1 VKKRSETG
9 ELDASR
15 FRGRSRLVALAVVT
29 AALLLGGRAVQLQV
43 VDREFLAQEGGKRYL
58 RDARVPAHRGAILDR
73 FGEPLAVSAPVDT
86 VIANPQVLATSPE
99 DIVRLAQALGQD
111 RQWLAQRIAANHD
124 RQYYRVERHMEPGA
138 AARIRELG
146 IPGVYLERE
155 YKRYYPNGEITGHLL
170 GFTNLDEDGQEG
182 LELAFDG
189 TLSGMDGLKR
199 VIKDARGRTIENV
212 ENLRAPRP
220 GEDLLTSLDLRIQ
233 YLAYRELKAA
243 VQRNRARAGS
253 MIVLDV
259 YTGEVLAM
267 VNQPAFNPN
276 DRSRLEVARY
286 RNRAVTDI
294 IEPGSS
300 IKPFIVAA
308 ALDSGSYRRD
318 SVIDTAPGLLK
329 VGNMTVRDKHDL
341 GRAGLDVILSRSSNV
356 GMAKLALKLEP
367 ERIHRTLA
375 AFGFGQVTASGFP
388 AESPGLLSD
397 AARWRPIN
405 VATLSYGYGMS
416 ATPLQIVQ
424 AYATLGSLGMRR
436 PVTFQRVDKP
446 VTGTRVVNAG
456 VARDLVGLLTGVVTT
471 EGTGLQARVP
481 GYRVSGKT
489 GTAWKAVAGGYDTH
503 RYTAIFA
510 GLAPAS
516 NPRLAAVV
524 LLDEPSAG
532 KYYGGEVAAPV
543 FAAVMSGSLRLL
555 GVPPDDLTDVTPSTT
570 AQVRP

>member
-1 VKKRSETG
+1 MKKRSESG

-15 FRGRSRLVALAVVT
+15 FRGRSRLVALAVLT

-43 VDREFLAQEGGKRYL
+43 LDREFLAQEGGKRYL

-138 AARIRELG
+138 AAKIRELG

-243 VQRNRARAGS
+243 VQRHRARAGS

-259 YTGEVLAM
+259 DTGEVLAM

-308 ALDSGSYRRD
+308 ALDSGGYRRD
-318 SVIDTAPGLLK
+318 SVIDTSPGLLK
-329 VGNMTVRDKHDL
+329 VGNMTVKDKHDL

-367 ERIHRTLA
+367 EEIHRTLA

-388 AESPGLLSD
+388 AESPGLLSE

-424 AYATLGSLGMRR
+424 AYATLGALGMRR

-446 VTGTRVVNAG
+446 VTGTRVVSAA
-456 VARDLVGLLTGVVTT
+456 VARDLVGLLAGVVTVG
-471 EGTGLQARVP
+471 GTAQQARVP

-489 GTAWKAVAGGYDTH
+489 GTA
-503 RYTAIFA
+503 
-510 GLAPAS
+510 
-516 NPRLAAVV
+516 
-524 LLDEPSAG
+524 
-532 KYYGGEVAAPV
+532 
-543 FAAVMSGSLRLL
+543 
-555 GVPPDDLTDVTPSTT
+555 
-570 AQVRP
+570 